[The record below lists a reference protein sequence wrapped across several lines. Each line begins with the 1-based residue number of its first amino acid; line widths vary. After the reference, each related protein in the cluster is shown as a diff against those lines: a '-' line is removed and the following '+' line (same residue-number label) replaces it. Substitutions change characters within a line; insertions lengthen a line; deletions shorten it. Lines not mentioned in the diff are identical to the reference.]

1 MRGLR
6 PLKAIHRRGFGVL
19 DWPVGSSSLHPPPRG
34 PNSRE
39 KLMSKKPL
47 NVATERFPGF
57 DAIREDEVVQDL
69 LKKIPQDPSL
79 SGQIAEILKTR
90 LVHSRPYVR
99 LEQDVYDELY
109 QAGVT
114 LDQIV
119 AALAHALI
127 ENKTEIN
134 VFGTGWL
141 VKYTRPIPIAV
152 VSLFI
157 AFSLLITFVTLG
169 RSRFETEIILL
180 LQFEPLLAL
189 AGSIMALGIYCFLKL
204 VLRITG
210 LR

>member
-1 MRGLR
+1 
-6 PLKAIHRRGFGVL
+6 
-19 DWPVGSSSLHPPPRG
+19 
-34 PNSRE
+34 
-39 KLMSKKPL
+39 MSKKPL

-90 LVHSRPYVR
+90 LVHPRPYVR

-134 VFGTGWL
+134 VFGTGRL
-141 VKYTRPIPIAV
+141 DKYTRPIPIAV

-169 RSRFETEIILL
+169 RSRFETEIIFL

-189 AGSIMALGIYCFLKL
+189 AGSIMALGIYSFLKL